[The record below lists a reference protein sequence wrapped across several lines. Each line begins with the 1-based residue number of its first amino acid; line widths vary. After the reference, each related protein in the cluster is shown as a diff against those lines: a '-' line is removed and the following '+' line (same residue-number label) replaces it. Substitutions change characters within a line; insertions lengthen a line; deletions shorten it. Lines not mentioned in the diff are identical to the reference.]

1 VRPDMM
7 ADHPVLPLDLF
18 QVAALAGGAGR
29 AADAAIV
36 SLADHGLLRIKV
48 SHSQFGGRFYA
59 EGSPPAG
66 AHPVELALHA
76 TAARPNA
83 PWLWEVM
90 HEWEARAARRGEQAG
105 RQSER
110 MRVIARAR
118 QERGPGVRR
127 TPGASY
133 ANLCH
138 EVRPAATAVQR
149 GLQQLGLLRPG
160 QRATRR
166 RPQRTPI
173 GQDAL
178 DAWRHSY
185 QAVKDGAGEETDLAL
200 AVAIWGLRTLW
211 NTRLRDITE
220 AISPMNYG
228 TD

>member
-1 VRPDMM
+1 MT

-18 QVAALAGGAGR
+18 QVAVLAGGAGR

-36 SLADHGLLRIKV
+36 SLADRGLLRIKV
-48 SHSQFGGRFYA
+48 SHSQSGGRFYA

-66 AHPVELALHA
+66 AHPVELAVHA
-76 TAARPNA
+76 AAARPHA

-90 HEWEARAARRGEQAG
+90 HEWETRMARRAEQAG
-105 RQSER
+105 TQTDR

-118 QERGPGVRR
+118 TERGPAMRR

-138 EVRPAATAVQR
+138 EARPAATAVR
-149 GLQQLGLLRPG
+149 LELQQLGLLRPG
-160 QRATRR
+160 QRASLR
-166 RPQRTPI
+166 RPQRTPA

-178 DAWRHSY
+178 GAWRHNH
-185 QAVKDGAGEETDLAL
+185 QAVKDGAGEEPDLAL

-211 NTRLRDITE
+211 NTRLRDIAE
-220 AISPMNYG
+220 AISPTAYS